1 MRARLSKAARR
12 REGQTLT
19 LFTGHFV
26 FKVRGLLRRCWDV
39 SSRELVNSICCKLFS
54 YTKLFHL
61 IRLNET

>member
-39 SSRELVNSICCKLFS
+39 SSRELVNSLLQIIFI
-54 YTKLFHL
+54 Y
-61 IRLNET
+61 